1 VGVIRE
7 VSLVTAALS
16 LRQIAEASGSD
27 PRGAVLRAVGD
38 ISHLEVAAQQV
49 LVASYIRPEKIG
61 SIYRPD
67 SSLAEDRFQG
77 KVGLVLKVGSLA
89 FVDDGASKFGNF
101 RVDPG
106 DWAIFRTSD
115 GWENFHVAGDGING
129 TPIRWLVDTS
139 IVGKTTS
146 PERIY

>member
-1 VGVIRE
+1 
-7 VSLVTAALS
+7 LVTAVVS
-16 LRQIAEASGSD
+16 LRQIAEESGSD

-38 ISHLEVAAQQV
+38 FSHLEVAAQQV
-49 LVASYIRPEKIG
+49 LVAQYIRPEKTKG
-61 SIYRPD
+61 GIYLAD
-67 SSLAEDRFQG
+67 VTLAEDRYQG

-89 FVDDGASKFGNF
+89 FNDDGVAKFGGF
-101 RVDPG
+101 KVEPG

-115 GWENFHVAGDGING
+115 GWENFHVADDGCNG